1 MEWGKG
7 KRDVVL
13 AELSEQEGGFMYF
26 FLVGWGSKESVLCA
40 LARDCTFAYF
50 VYRALV
56 IRARII
62 YLVLLGNL

>member
-40 LARDCTFAYF
+40 LARD
-50 VYRALV
+50 
-56 IRARII
+56 
-62 YLVLLGNL
+62 